1 MMMVMMVMMIAI
13 ATARGAVFQEAFR
26 YRHREVPA
34 ALVESVATTLQ
45 VQPAE
50 AAEVSAARRR

>member
-1 MMMVMMVMMIAI
+1 MMMVMMIAI